1 MDKKFRFFSNI
12 LIIIAAAMWGID
24 GVLLT
29 PSYFSVFH
37 FYNVEFI
44 VFVAHFIPFIFF
56 SFRSIKQY
64 NYYMNEQPS
73 YQSLITVH
81 GRIIAD
87 NRAPPEPYNKR
98 HDGIYIQT
106 NNGNINVYCDHPDQ
120 LLIGY
125 GASRGG
131 GTYDLGQCKW
141 VSGKMKKYGFCA
153 TGNEIACQDP
163 RFFYGHEVVVK
174 MNAEQTIYEL
184 TIDEDKKIYSYQNM
198 LLFYKEQYLFL
209 GYVYYSITFIFL
221 VLGGISFRKWLK
233 ARRA

>member
-1 MDKKFRFFSNI
+1 MLNKNKNPFLMGFQFDFKKAWMLLFF
-12 LIIIAAAMWGID
+12 L
-24 GVLLT
+24 V
-29 PSYFSVFH
+29 
-37 FYNVEFI
+37 
-44 VFVAHFIPFIFF
+44 IPFIFF

-141 VSGKMKKYGFCA
+141 VSGKMKKYGFCV

-184 TIDEDKKIYSYQNM
+184 TIDEKKKYILTKICFCFTRNN
-198 LLFYKEQYLFL
+198 
-209 GYVYYSITFIFL
+209 IF
-221 VLGGISFRKWLK
+221 F
-233 ARRA
+233 

>member
-1 MDKKFRFFSNI
+1 
-12 LIIIAAAMWGID
+12 
-24 GVLLT
+24 
-29 PSYFSVFH
+29 
-37 FYNVEFI
+37 
-44 VFVAHFIPFIFF
+44 
-56 SFRSIKQY
+56 
-64 NYYMNEQPS
+64 MNEQPP

-106 NNGNINVYCDHPDQ
+106 NNGNINVYCDHPKQ

-221 VLGGISFRKWLK
+221 LFLFCRAVPPAFVCLYMPHDFKSFCLGMSYYCCNFATIKTSVATRCAL
-233 ARRA
+233 RNYMY

>member
-1 MDKKFRFFSNI
+1 MLDKNKKPFLLGFQFDFKKAWMLLFF
-12 LIIIAAAMWGID
+12 L
-24 GVLLT
+24 V
-29 PSYFSVFH
+29 
-37 FYNVEFI
+37 
-44 VFVAHFIPFIFF
+44 IPFVFC

-64 NYYMNEQPS
+64 DYYMNEQPS

-106 NNGNINVYCDHPDQ
+106 NNGNINVYCDHPEQ
-120 LLIGY
+120 LLVGY

-131 GTYDLGQCKW
+131 GSYDLGQCKW

-163 RFFYGHEVVVK
+163 RFFYGYEVVVK
-174 MNAEQTIYEL
+174 MNTKQTIYEL
-184 TIDEDKKIYSYQNM
+184 TIDKDKKIYSYQNM

-233 ARRA
+233 DRRG